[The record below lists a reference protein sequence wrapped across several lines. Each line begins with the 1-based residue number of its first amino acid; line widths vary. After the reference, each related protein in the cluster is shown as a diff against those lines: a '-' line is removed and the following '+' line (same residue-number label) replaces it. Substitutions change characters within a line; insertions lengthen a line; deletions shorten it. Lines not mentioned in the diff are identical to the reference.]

1 MSAKARH
8 QPSESSLMLY
18 KEQREMIMTKKGET
32 TIGGITMKKLLTL
45 ALTIL
50 LRQEET
56 GSLHL
61 SSLWDPLVWAK
72 LRPLKP

>member
-32 TIGGITMKKLLTL
+32 TMRK
-45 ALTIL
+45 
-50 LRQEET
+50 
-56 GSLHL
+56 
-61 SSLWDPLVWAK
+61 SSLFVLVFGSMMLA
-72 LRPLKP
+72 